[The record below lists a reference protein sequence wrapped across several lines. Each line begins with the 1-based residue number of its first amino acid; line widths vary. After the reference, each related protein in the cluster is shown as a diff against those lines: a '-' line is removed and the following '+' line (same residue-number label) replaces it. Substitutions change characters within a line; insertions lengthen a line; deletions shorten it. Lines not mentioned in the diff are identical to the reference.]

1 MFSSV
6 LLRTA
11 INENSGS
18 GQVIYTVDTDD
29 ESDISAGVTYSL
41 KADNNDDAAAFSI
54 NSSTG
59 DPALFVFNLQTGALL
74 THIVAKADTDNG
86 LSSPR
91 GWDLDGD
98 GLIDYVYAGDLKG
111 NVWKFDLSDNS
122 TGNWGLHAEGDPFF
136 VATDAGGNRQ
146 PITGGLSVSMD
157 PATFKPWVFFG
168 TGKYLESS
176 DLSSTGVQSLYGIK
190 DNDAAVG
197 ARATDLQARTMAVT
211 SGTIDGKP
219 VRAFEANDPL
229 DTDKK
234 GWFVDLT
241 VLPPAERMVG
251 DPFLLGNVLVAA
263 SIIPSSDPCDAGG
276 TGYINALDAYTG
288 TSVQSAFFD
297 VDGDG
302 EGQVGERPRPH
313 DQRPLPQRLAVRRQ
327 LPGMMGLGYVA
338 YLDPQSLT
346 QLQLQR
352 RAAGARGRRPPPNRP
367 GAGAAPSA

>member
-1 MFSSV
+1 ME
-6 LLRTA
+6 LA
-11 INENSGS
+11 CGE
-18 GQVIYTVDTDD
+18 
-29 ESDISAGVTYSL
+29 
-41 KADNNDDAAAFSI
+41 
-54 NSSTG
+54 
-59 DPALFVFNLQTGALL
+59 
-74 THIVAKADTDNG
+74 
-86 LSSPR
+86 
-91 GWDLDGD
+91 DLDGD

-288 TSVQSAFFD
+288 TSVQNPFFD

-302 EGQVGERPRPH
+302 AFDDDRLTSGSDSLPVGSVNLGIAMPTSPTVVESLLVAGGSLGTTGSVAVNN
-313 DQRPLPQRLAVRRQ
+313 PLVK
-327 LPGMMGLGYVA
+327 
-338 YLDPQSLT
+338 
-346 QLQLQR
+346 
-352 RAAGARGRRPPPNRP
+352 GRISWRELIKD
-367 GAGAAPSA
+367 